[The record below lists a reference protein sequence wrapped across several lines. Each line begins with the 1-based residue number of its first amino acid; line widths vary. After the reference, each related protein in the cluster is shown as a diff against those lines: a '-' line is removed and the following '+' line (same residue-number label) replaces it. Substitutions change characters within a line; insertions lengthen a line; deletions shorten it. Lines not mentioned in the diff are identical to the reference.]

1 MVNYVDFISPKKKFF
16 SIMGTKSV
24 LLQSSGEVTLPK
36 LTWKAPI
43 YNFNLLYKELTDN
56 DSVKLKIIHINTYVT
71 Y

>member
-1 MVNYVDFISPKKKFF
+1 MLILFHQKKILQYHGYK
-16 SIMGTKSV
+16 IR